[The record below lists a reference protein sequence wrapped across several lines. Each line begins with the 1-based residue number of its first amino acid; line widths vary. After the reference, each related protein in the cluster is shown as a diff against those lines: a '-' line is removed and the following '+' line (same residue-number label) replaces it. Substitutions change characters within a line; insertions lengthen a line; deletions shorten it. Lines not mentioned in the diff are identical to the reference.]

1 MDTGPL
7 YDLCFLPVF
16 PIFPVTPPAQCA
28 LRNVLCRADAF
39 FSYFFLEKRQK
50 KLYIIHRK
58 KVLKLPVMTEVFMKR
73 VFVAGGAGYIGSACT
88 EYLLDKGYEVTVF
101 DDLITGH
108 RSAVDPRAEFVK
120 GNLED
125 RDLLIPL
132 VRDGKYDAIMHF
144 AAFSLVG
151 ESMTDPGKYF
161 RNNLANAINLADAA
175 VEGKVRSFVFS
186 STAATFGQPETS
198 PIREHDRQ
206 IPINPYGE
214 SKLCFEKVL
223 QWYHQIHGL
232 QYAALR
238 YFNAAGATG
247 KYGEDHR
254 PESHLIPIIL
264 QVAQGK
270 REKIMVYGNDYDTPD
285 GSCIRDYIHI
295 LDLAQAHELAMSAP
309 ESGHYNLGTGNGLS
323 VMEIIEAA
331 RKVTGH
337 PIPCEIAP
345 RRPGDPARLVACSDR
360 ARQMLGWKPRF
371 ESAEA
376 IIESAWKWRQAN
388 PDGYAD

>member
-1 MDTGPL
+1 
-7 YDLCFLPVF
+7 
-16 PIFPVTPPAQCA
+16 
-28 LRNVLCRADAF
+28 
-39 FSYFFLEKRQK
+39 
-50 KLYIIHRK
+50 
-58 KVLKLPVMTEVFMKR
+58 MKR

-108 RSAVDPRAEFVK
+108 RTAVDPRAEFLK

-376 IIESAWKWRQAN
+376 IIESAWKWRLAN

>member
-1 MDTGPL
+1 
-7 YDLCFLPVF
+7 
-16 PIFPVTPPAQCA
+16 
-28 LRNVLCRADAF
+28 
-39 FSYFFLEKRQK
+39 
-50 KLYIIHRK
+50 
-58 KVLKLPVMTEVFMKR
+58 MKR
-73 VFVAGGAGYIGSACT
+73 VFVAGGAGYIGRACT

-376 IIESAWKWRQAN
+376 IIESAWKWRLAN

>member
-1 MDTGPL
+1 
-7 YDLCFLPVF
+7 
-16 PIFPVTPPAQCA
+16 
-28 LRNVLCRADAF
+28 
-39 FSYFFLEKRQK
+39 
-50 KLYIIHRK
+50 
-58 KVLKLPVMTEVFMKR
+58 MKR
-73 VFVAGGAGYIGSACT
+73 VFVAGGAGYIGSICT
-88 EYLLDKGYEVTVF
+88 EYLLDRGYAVTVF

-108 RSAVDPRAEFVK
+108 RSAVDPRAEFVR
-120 GNLED
+120 GNLAD
-125 RDLLIPL
+125 RERLIAL
-132 VRDGKYDAIMHF
+132 VRDGHYDAIMHF

-175 VEGKVRSFVFS
+175 VAGQVAGFVFS
-186 STAATFGQPETS
+186 STAATFGQPES
-198 PIREHDRQ
+198 CPIREDDRQ
-206 IPINPYGE
+206 LPINPYGE

-223 QWYHQIHGL
+223 HWYSRIHGL
-232 QYAALR
+232 RYAALR
-238 YFNAAGATG
+238 YFNASGASG

-254 PESHLIPIIL
+254 PESHLIPIVL
-264 QVAQGK
+264 QVAAGQ

-285 GSCIRDYIHI
+285 GSCIRDYIHV

-323 VMEIIEAA
+323 VFEIIEAA

-337 PIPCEIAP
+337 PIPCEVAP

-360 ARQMLGWKPRF
+360 ARKMLGWKPRF

-376 IIESAWKWRQAN
+376 IIESAWKWRLAH
-388 PDGYAD
+388 PEGYAD

>member
-1 MDTGPL
+1 M
-7 YDLCFLPVF
+7 
-16 PIFPVTPPAQCA
+16 
-28 LRNVLCRADAF
+28 
-39 FSYFFLEKRQK
+39 E
-50 KLYIIHRK
+50 
-58 KVLKLPVMTEVFMKR
+58 
-73 VFVAGGAGYIGSACT
+73 
-88 EYLLDKGYEVTVF
+88 
-101 DDLITGH
+101 
-108 RSAVDPRAEFVK
+108 
-120 GNLED
+120 GN
-125 RDLLIPL
+125 
-132 VRDGKYDAIMHF
+132 
-144 AAFSLVG
+144 
-151 ESMTDPGKYF
+151 
-161 RNNLANAINLADAA
+161 
-175 VEGKVRSFVFS
+175 VRSFVFS
-186 STAATFGQPETS
+186 STAATFGQPESS

-223 QWYHQIHGL
+223 KWYHQIHGL